1 MPSLSEPWLSVTSLP
16 LTTGTMPAAWHSART
31 SRTAAMARGERRSL
45 SEMRTWQT
53 CRPDTS
59 DTDR

>member
-16 LTTGTMPAAWHSART
+16 FTTGTMPDAWHSART
-31 SRTAAMARGERRSL
+31 SRTADMARGERRSL
-45 SEMRTWQT
+45 SEMSTWQT
-53 CRPDTS
+53 CAPDTS